1 MDKLKFSKMH
11 GNGNDFVLINALKM
25 RPQVLNMIKRRIKLL
40 SDRRFGVGADQV
52 LLVLRSKKADYGM
65 KIFNADGSDVEM
77 CGNGIRC
84 FLKYLHE
91 KRITGKKKITVSTKA
106 GIVTPRFK
114 GKLIEVDMGEPILSC
129 RQIPINWDGELI
141 NRPLSLQSIKFFIT
155 CVSMGN
161 PHCIIFVD
169 NTNLFPVSTY
179 GPLLEKHH
187 LFPQKTNVEFVELVN
202 KKHIRMRVWERG
214 VGETPACGSGA
225 CAAAVA
231 AHLNK
236 KTTRKVKVE
245 LNGGI
250 LKVDWNKKDNH
261 VFMTGPAEYV
271 YDGEIKI

>member
-1 MDKLKFSKMH
+1 MH
-11 GNGNDFVLINALKM
+11 GIGNDFVIINALKM
-25 RPQVLNMIKRRIKLL
+25 KPEVLKRVKKRINFL
-40 SDRRFGVGADQV
+40 SERRFGIGADQV
-52 LLVLRSKKADYGM
+52 LLLLRSKKAHYEM

-84 FLKYLHE
+84 LLKYLHE
-91 KRITGKKKITVSTKA
+91 KKITSKKKITVLTKS
-106 GIVTPRFK
+106 GIVTPRLK
-114 GKLIEVDMGEPILSC
+114 GKLIEVNMGEPILSC

-141 NRPLSLQSIKFFIT
+141 NRPLTLQNIKFFIT

-161 PHCIIFVD
+161 PHCIIFVKSAK
-169 NTNLFPVSTY
+169 LFPVSTY

-187 LFPQKTNVEFVELVN
+187 LFPQKTNVEFVEVVN
-202 KKHIRMRVWERG
+202 KKHLRMRVWERG
-214 VGETPACGSGA
+214 VGETPACGTGA
-225 CAAAVA
+225 CAAVVA
-231 AHLNK
+231 AYLNK

-250 LKVDWNKKDNH
+250 LKVDWDKKDNH